1 LLAFWEWTGFVDSH
15 SVPFPGEPDRR
26 CDTVFEFKRRDGS
39 APATAMVVEVS
50 STPQSDIMER
60 LGEYGFT
67 FRRTVLYQLRKPPV
81 KYVVVTR
88 LLNLT
93 GDEQSGTFE
102 MTMKDLPDCG
112 MGVWTKPVTFSR
124 LDATA
129 TLAGISSGDIAKCI
143 LVWIPLMFKGDL
155 PEVVSEWKRL
165 VNSESDEKMRGA
177 YVILAK
183 TFAAFVDRPIWQQE
197 LEGFNVITS
206 PIFDEIR
213 NEARKEGHKEGL
225 KEGRTETQR
234 EVATA
239 FRPEL
244 LEFLTSKFGSG
255 VSSGITARI
264 NAELDFEV
272 LNRWFR
278 AARISNTVEEFL
290 KQMEL
295 KK

>member
-1 LLAFWEWTGFVDSH
+1 
-15 SVPFPGEPDRR
+15 
-26 CDTVFEFKRRDGS
+26 
-39 APATAMVVEVS
+39 
-50 STPQSDIMER
+50 
-60 LGEYGFT
+60 
-67 FRRTVLYQLRKPPV
+67 
-81 KYVVVTR
+81 
-88 LLNLT
+88 
-93 GDEQSGTFE
+93 
-102 MTMKDLPDCG
+102 
-112 MGVWTKPVTFSR
+112 
-124 LDATA
+124 
-129 TLAGISSGDIAKCI
+129 
-143 LVWIPLMFKGDL
+143 MFKGDL

-183 TFAAFVDRPIWQQE
+183 TFAAFVGRPIWQQE

-213 NEARKEGHKEGL
+213 NEARKEGHKEGLKEGHKEGLKEGLKEGHKEGLKEGL